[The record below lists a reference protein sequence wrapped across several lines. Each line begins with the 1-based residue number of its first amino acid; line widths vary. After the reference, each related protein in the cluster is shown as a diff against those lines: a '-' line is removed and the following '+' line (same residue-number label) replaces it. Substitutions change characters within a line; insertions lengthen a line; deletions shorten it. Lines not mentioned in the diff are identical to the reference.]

1 MFGLSAKLRW
11 ARWTFPCGPGRYV
24 GELGGHS
31 IEFVARGHRPRAE
44 ATGSVRTGND
54 IVKSVGI
61 RLYRIPNLEFITNIS
76 WQVSGE
82 RSKYWPYF
90 SLPYRKY
97 RAFVWSLTE
106 HQSVA

>member
-11 ARWTFPCGPGRYV
+11 PDGHFVGREVCGGSWEGIHRV
-24 GELGGHS
+24 CGL
-31 IEFVARGHRPRAE
+31 GHRPRAE

-54 IVKSVGI
+54 IVKSVGT
-61 RLYRIPNLEFITNIS
+61 RLYRNPEFLEFITNIS

-106 HQSVA
+106 HQSVV